1 MAEKISSVPALE
13 RGLQLLEKIAAHP
26 DGVAAAELGSLGLPT
41 ASLYRSLNVLQTM
54 GYITGDGKDG
64 YRLSRKLLKMAYQ
77 ATAGSLVER
86 ALPVMRDLAADC
98 RETVLLGTLYGSEGV
113 VLEEIASSYPV
124 KVTVAVGHH
133 FPLHSAAPGKAM
145 LAFLPPE
152 RRRELL
158 GELKFTRFNERT
170 ITDKDL
176 FLKELE
182 VARDRGFAIDYG
194 EEIAEIRCVAAP
206 VLDYRGQVAAA
217 LWIGGPASRM
227 PDTSLA
233 ALGSL
238 VKDAAARI
246 AIG

>member
-1 MAEKISSVPALE
+1 MTEKNSGVPALE

-26 DGVAAAELGSLGLPT
+26 DGVSAAELGGLGLPT

-86 ALPVMRDLAADC
+86 ALPVMRELAAVC
-98 RETVLLGTLYGSEGV
+98 HETVLLGTLYGSEGV
-113 VLEEIASSYPV
+113 VLEEVVSSHPV
-124 KVTVAVGHH
+124 KVTVAIGHH

-152 RRRELL
+152 RCRELVDD
-158 GELKFTRFNERT
+158 LKFTKFNVRT
-170 ITDKDL
+170 IADKTA
-176 FLKELE
+176 FLNELKT
-182 VARDRGFAIDYG
+182 VRQAGFALDRG
-194 EEIAEIRCVAAP
+194 EEIAEIRCVSAP

-227 PDTSLA
+227 PEASLA
-233 ALGSL
+233 GLGKL
-238 VKDAAARI
+238 VKAAAAKI
-246 AIG
+246 TVG

>member
-1 MAEKISSVPALE
+1 MAEKNSGVPALE

-26 DGVAAAELGSLGLPT
+26 DGIPAAELSGLGLPT

-54 GYITGDGKDG
+54 GYISGDGKDG
-64 YRLSRKLLKMAYQ
+64 YRLSRKLLKLAYQ

-86 ALPVMRDLAADC
+86 ALPVMRELAAAC
-98 RETVLLGTLYGSEGV
+98 RETVLLGALYGSEGV
-113 VLEEIASSYPV
+113 VLDEIASSHPV

-152 RRRELL
+152 RCRELV
-158 GELKFTRFNERT
+158 GQLKFTRFNERT
-170 ITDKDL
+170 IADKES
-176 FLKELE
+176 FVRELTAVRQE
-182 VARDRGFAIDYG
+182 GYAIDYG

-206 VLDYRGQVAAA
+206 VLDFRGQVAAA

-227 PDTSLA
+227 PDESLA
-233 ALGSL
+233 GLGKL
-238 VKDAAARI
+238 VKEAAARI
-246 AIG
+246 AVG